1 MTKIESNLEYSL
13 NSFEIFILFIHLN
26 QNIMM
31 TLTQERVSS
40 KHSVDLAQFVSD
52 LKNNNINN
60 SSVTFL
66 ITGLFQKNIGE
77 NLCL

>member
-1 MTKIESNLEYSL
+1 
-13 NSFEIFILFIHLN
+13 
-26 QNIMM
+26 M

-66 ITGLFQKNIGE
+66 ITGLFQKNIGK
-77 NLCL
+77 NICL

>member
-1 MTKIESNLEYSL
+1 
-13 NSFEIFILFIHLN
+13 
-26 QNIMM
+26 M

-66 ITGLFQKNIGE
+66 ITGLFRKILE
-77 NLCL
+77 RIFVYKHPYMNLLITRGLEALTRMFAFLRLQ

>member
-1 MTKIESNLEYSL
+1 MTKIESGVQSKL
-13 NSFEIFILFIHLN
+13 FEIFILYIHLN
-26 QNIMM
+26 RNIMR

-40 KHSVDLAQFVSD
+40 KHSVDLVQFVSD

-60 SSVTFL
+60 STVTFL
-66 ITGLFQKNIGE
+66 ITGLSQKNIGK